1 MKIRVDESYVDAL
14 INNAAWDTAKI
25 KLDEAALSPGQ
36 KKLDKDGD
44 GKIEGEDLAKLRN
57 QGKGDDKKPKKPEPE
72 KQEESVD
79 EHICPLCES
88 VLEEEL
94 SDDQIF
100 EHVNEILGA
109 LENLNEEADDE
120 EEDGKKKNDDGV
132 AEAMDGDEEDPKK
145 MREKKKKVKETGDM
159 GFSSGQS
166 DEPEDDLSQA
176 QKDRSDRNEAMMN
189 ASKKSKKEAVMKKV
203 KELKKSAKKA

>member
-25 KLDEAALSPGQ
+25 KLDEKKELSPAQ
-36 KKLDKDGD
+36 KKMDQDGD
-44 GKIEGEDLAKLRN
+44 GDIEGDDLAKLRN
-57 QGKGDDKKPKKPEPE
+57 KGKAKKSEPE

-109 LENLNEEADDE
+109 LENLNEAADE
-120 EEDGKKKNDDGV
+120 EDDDDDV
-132 AEAMDGDEEDPKK
+132 DEAMDDEEDPKEMKKK
-145 MREKKKKVKETGDM
+145 MKEKKKDDLDELASSAMDDRETGGD
-159 GFSSGQS
+159 
-166 DEPEDDLSQA
+166 
-176 QKDRSDRNEAMMN
+176 QKDALDKARDSERGGKDEAMMN

>member
-25 KLDEAALSPGQ
+25 KLDEKKELSPAQ
-36 KKLDKDGD
+36 KKMDKDGD
-44 GKIEGEDLAKLRN
+44 GDIEGDDLAKLRKN
-57 QGKGDDKKPKKPEPE
+57 GKGEDKPE

-109 LENLNEEADDE
+109 LDTLNEEADE
-120 EEDGKKKNDDGV
+120 EEDVD
-132 AEAMDGDEEDPKK
+132 EAMDSEDEDPKEMKKKK
-145 MREKKKKVKETGDM
+145 MAKEAVMNASKKKKVDELGGDGM
-159 GFSSGQS
+159 SSADDYDDDMKTARDGEKGGK
-166 DEPEDDLSQA
+166 DEA
-176 QKDRSDRNEAMMN
+176 
-189 ASKKSKKEAVMKKV
+189 KKSKKEAVMKKV

>member
-25 KLDEAALSPGQ
+25 KLDEKKELSPAQ
-36 KKLDKDGD
+36 KKMDQDGD
-44 GKIEGEDLAKLRN
+44 GDIEGDDLAKLRN
-57 QGKGDDKKPKKPEPE
+57 KGKAKKSEPE

-109 LENLNEEADDE
+109 LENLNEAADE
-120 EEDGKKKNDDGV
+120 EDDDDV
-132 AEAMDGDEEDPKK
+132 DEAMDDEEDPKEMKKK
-145 MREKKKKVKETGDM
+145 MKEKKKDDLDELASSAMDDRETGGD
-159 GFSSGQS
+159 
-166 DEPEDDLSQA
+166 
-176 QKDRSDRNEAMMN
+176 QKDALDKARDAEKGGKDEAMMN